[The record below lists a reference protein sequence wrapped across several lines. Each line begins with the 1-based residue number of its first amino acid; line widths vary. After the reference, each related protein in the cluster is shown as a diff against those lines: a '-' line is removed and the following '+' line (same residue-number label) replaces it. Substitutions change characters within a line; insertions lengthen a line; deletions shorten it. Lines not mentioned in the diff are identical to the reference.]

1 MAFSENDRIVVIEK
15 GQYEG
20 KHGSII
26 EIIPPIMFPGAR
38 EMYEVELESEGKR
51 RFFYSDIKHEDL
63 RFSQIPQIRNLDSV
77 SSKLAKI
84 FTKLPEDMQ
93 RELHIHI
100 GYLKVFLLS
109 HKYSRSRIERDYV
122 KNNIHL
128 LMEENNLRSDLE
140 SILSDFEEIDKFIEP
155 VS

>member
-1 MAFSENDRIVVIEK
+1 
-15 GQYEG
+15 
-20 KHGSII
+20 
-26 EIIPPIMFPGAR
+26 
-38 EMYEVELESEGKR
+38 MYEVELDSEGKR

-84 FTKLPEDMQ
+84 LTKLPEDMQ
-93 RELHIHI
+93 RELPIHI
-100 GYLKVFLLS
+100 GYLKDYLLS
-109 HKYSRSRIERDYV
+109 QKYSRASIERDYV